1 MSSVRI
7 TPKSEGDLN
16 YKEIDMNNI
25 LMTYDAQERVFTQGF
40 RDDPDWSIAEEYHQ
54 GNLWYVLYEHMAYG
68 GESYEVCK
76 YQTMSAALEASK
88 DLT

>member
-1 MSSVRI
+1 
-7 TPKSEGDLN
+7 
-16 YKEIDMNNI
+16 MNNI
-25 LMTYDAQERVFTQGF
+25 TMSYNTQGKVFTQGF

-54 GNLWYVLYEHMAYG
+54 DNLWYVLYEHMAYG
-68 GESYEVCK
+68 GKDFEVCK